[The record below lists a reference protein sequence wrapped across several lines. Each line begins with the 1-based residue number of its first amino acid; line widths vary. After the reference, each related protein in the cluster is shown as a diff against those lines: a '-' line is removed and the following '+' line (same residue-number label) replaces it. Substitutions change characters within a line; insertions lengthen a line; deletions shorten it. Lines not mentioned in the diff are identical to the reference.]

1 VIDMYGTAN
10 VGDMSR
16 CLP

>member
-1 VIDMYGTAN
+1 VIDFYGTAN

-16 CLP
+16 CLS

>member
-1 VIDMYGTAN
+1 MIDIYGTAN

>member
-1 VIDMYGTAN
+1 MIDLYETAN